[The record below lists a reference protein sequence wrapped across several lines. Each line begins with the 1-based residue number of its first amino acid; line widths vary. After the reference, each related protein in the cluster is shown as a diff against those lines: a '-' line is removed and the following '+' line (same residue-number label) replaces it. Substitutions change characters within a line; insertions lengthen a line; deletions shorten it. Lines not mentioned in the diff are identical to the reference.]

1 MSQRV
6 KQSNLVSSSTFPDRN
21 LNNPSFASDTRKNP
35 FNSRERIS
43 SCISNNSDDICIT
56 MSATA
61 DSECTEKSVAP
72 ITCQRKRNLKSLRR
86 RLIPGRQNSNAQ
98 NQIRETIAEIRQS
111 IGAINQNRDEIH
123 QERKDSKL
131 IDMLADIRDSLIAIP
146 NEGLS
151 TTTNDGE
158 VMKAVEDIRKS
169 ISLLRDSF
177 ASERRLSGGGEIL
190 KIGKA
195 RKSEV
200 KPTQN
205 DVLMDA
211 ILEIQEGVKDLEEN
225 IQTQE
230 NKETGYV
237 SSAESD
243 IQQCLKLF
251 TDGDINTFQSN
262 INLAKSANTVVNSI
276 NELIRTLDMI
286 SQQLKLIYKGEG
298 GDKSERKMK
307 DTISTESISEKL
319 DKYMDNKKKE
329 AARPYQFVL
338 PPFVPPPIFIA
349 PYFRPS
355 LPSYQSAQ
363 PQTAPLTCYSM
374 SEGQSSPSGLKQ
386 DASSYIR
393 RNYGDQSSSVRD
405 FPTSFTLSFVGNEG
419 RNGRSDYPPDCAN
432 RIFLCNEI

>member
-6 KQSNLVSSSTFPDRN
+6 KQPNFASSSTFPDRN
-21 LNNPSFASDTRKNP
+21 VNTPSFASDTRKNP
-35 FNSRERIS
+35 FTSRERIS
-43 SCISNNSDDICIT
+43 SCISNNSDDTCIT
-56 MSATA
+56 ISVTA
-61 DSECTEKSVAP
+61 DSESTEKSIAP
-72 ITCQRKRNLKSLRR
+72 ITCRRKTNLKSLRR

-111 IGAINQNRDEIH
+111 IGTINQNRDEIH

-131 IDMLADIRDSLIAIP
+131 IDMLADIRDSLIAMP

-151 TTTNDGE
+151 TTTTDGE

-169 ISLLRDSF
+169 ISLLRDPFTSKR
-177 ASERRLSGGGEIL
+177 SGGEIL
-190 KIGKA
+190 KMGKA

-211 ILEIQEGVKDLEEN
+211 ILEIQEGVKDLEDN

-230 NKETGYV
+230 DKETEYV

-243 IQQCLKLF
+243 IQPCLKLF
-251 TDGDINTFQSN
+251 TDGDINTFPSN
-262 INLAKSANTVVNSI
+262 INLAKSTNTVVTSI
-276 NELIRTLDMI
+276 NKLIKTLDII
-286 SQQLKLIYKGEG
+286 SRQLELIYKGEG

-307 DTISTESISEKL
+307 GTISTESISEKL

-386 DASSYIR
+386 GASSY
-393 RNYGDQSSSVRD
+393 YGDQSSGSQNKHHVRD

-419 RNGRSDYPPDCAN
+419 RNGRSDYPSDCAN